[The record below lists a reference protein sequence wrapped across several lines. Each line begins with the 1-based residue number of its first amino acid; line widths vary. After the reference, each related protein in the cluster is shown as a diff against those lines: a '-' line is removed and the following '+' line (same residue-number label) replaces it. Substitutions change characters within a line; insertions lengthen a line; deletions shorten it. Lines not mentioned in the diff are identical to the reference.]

1 MNLNLDGTTLR
12 MRDQSQLNRPWRS
25 PRATLVA
32 LATASALAMICAPA
46 LAETVPLP
54 RPAPKDRAGPA
65 KPAIGDITGTP
76 LVGTP
81 PPVAQLP
88 PTPIL
93 PDPRMRNATDNGVFD
108 AGQRAQATRIS
119 GYLSGLSTL
128 VGNFVQV
135 APNGNRT
142 TGEFYMQKPGKVR
155 FAYDQPNPID
165 IVSDGTSVVV
175 RDRKLETQDIYPL
188 SQTPLR
194 YLLSDRIDLLKD
206 TNVVS
211 IAADDVFVTVTIEE
225 KGVMGTQR
233 LMLMVGAKDNQLK
246 QWTLTDPQGYDTT
259 VAVYN
264 LNTQKKPDPDLFKI
278 DFTNYDQGRGG

>member
-1 MNLNLDGTTLR
+1 MPAGRSRAPRL
-12 MRDQSQLNRPWRS
+12 MR
-25 PRATLVA
+25 AAVG
-32 LATASALAMICAPA
+32 LAAILGVTGSEV

-54 RPAPKDRAGPA
+54 RPAPKERGGPP

-81 PPVAQLP
+81 PAAFQAP

-93 PDPRMRNATDNGVFD
+93 PDPRLRAINEGGTFD
-108 AGQRAQATRIS
+108 AAQRAQAAKIS
-119 GYLSGLSTL
+119 AYLSSLPTL

-155 FAYDQPNPID
+155 FAYDAPSPID
-165 IVSDGTSVVV
+165 IVSDGSSVVV
-175 RDRKLETQDIYPL
+175 RDRKLATQDVYPL

-211 IAADDVFVTVTIEE
+211 IASDDVFVTVTIEE
-225 KGVMGTQR
+225 KQALIGTSR
-233 LMLMVGAKDNQLK
+233 LMLMIGTKDGQLK
-246 QWTLTDPQGYDTT
+246 QWTITDPQGYDTT

-264 LNTQKKPDPDLFKI
+264 LDTKKQPSPDLFKI
-278 DFTNYDQGRGG
+278 DYMKYDDTGGRGG

>member
-1 MNLNLDGTTLR
+1 MTLR
-12 MRDQSQLNRPWRS
+12 TRDQSQANHRWQV
-25 PRATLVA
+25 PRAVLLAVA
-32 LATASALAMICAPA
+32 TVFALDITCAQA
-46 LAETVPLP
+46 LAEAVPLP
-54 RPAPKDRAGPA
+54 RPAPKDRGGPA

-93 PDPRMRNATDNGVFD
+93 PDPRMRNVTDSGVFD
-108 AGQRAQATRIS
+108 AAQRAQATKIS
-119 GYLSGLSTL
+119 SYLSGLSTL
-128 VGNFVQV
+128 IGNFVQV

-155 FAYDQPNPID
+155 FAYDAPSPID
-165 IVSDGTSVVV
+165 IVSDGSSVVV
-175 RDRKLETQDIYPL
+175 RDRKLATQDVYPL

-211 IAADDVFVTVTIEE
+211 IASDDVFVTVTIEE
-225 KGVMGTQR
+225 KQALIGTSR
-233 LMLMVGAKDNQLK
+233 LMLMIGTKDGQLK
-246 QWTLTDPQGYDTT
+246 QWTITDPQGYDTT

-264 LNTQKKPDPDLFKI
+264 LDTKKQPSPDLFKI
-278 DFTNYDQGRGG
+278 DYMKYDDTGGRGG

>member
-1 MNLNLDGTTLR
+1 MACG
-12 MRDQSQLNRPWRS
+12 
-25 PRATLVA
+25 
-32 LATASALAMICAPA
+32 PA

-54 RPAPKDRAGPA
+54 RPAPKERGGPA
-65 KPAIGDITGTP
+65 KPQIGDITGTP
-76 LVGTP
+76 LAGTP
-81 PPVAQLP
+81 PPPANTP

-93 PDPRMRNATDNGVFD
+93 PDPRLRTVTDNGVFD
-108 AGQRAQATRIS
+108 ANQRAQVAKIS
-119 GYLSGLSTL
+119 SYLSGLSTL

-155 FAYDQPNPID
+155 FAYDPPTAVD
-165 IVSDGTSVVV
+165 IVSDGTSMVV
-175 RDRKLETQDIYPL
+175 RDRKLGTQDVYPL

-211 IAADDVFVTVTIEE
+211 VTSDDVFITVTIEE
-225 KGVMGTQR
+225 KQALIGTSR
-233 LMLMVGAKDNQLK
+233 LMLMIGTKDSQLK
-246 QWTLTDPQGYDTT
+246 QWTVTDPQGYDTT

-264 LNTQKKPDPDLFKI
+264 LNTQKKPDPDLFRIEYQK
-278 DFTNYDQGRGG
+278 YDDGRGGG

>member
-1 MNLNLDGTTLR
+1 MTLR
-12 MRDQSQLNRPWRS
+12 TRDQSQANHRWQV
-25 PRATLVA
+25 PRAVLLAVA
-32 LATASALAMICAPA
+32 TVFALDITCAQA
-46 LAETVPLP
+46 LAEAVPLP
-54 RPAPKDRAGPA
+54 RPAPKDRGGPA

-93 PDPRMRNATDNGVFD
+93 PDPRMRNVTDSGVFD
-108 AGQRAQATRIS
+108 AAQRAQATKIS
-119 GYLSGLSTL
+119 SYLSGLSTL
-128 VGNFVQV
+128 IGNFVQV

-175 RDRKLETQDIYPL
+175 RDRKLATQDVYPL

-233 LMLMVGAKDNQLK
+233 LMLMVGTKDNQLK

-278 DFTNYDQGRGG
+278 DFTNYDQSKGGGG

>member
-1 MNLNLDGTTLR
+1 L
-12 MRDQSQLNRPWRS
+12 
-25 PRATLVA
+25 PRLTGAVVGLAGILGVA
-32 LATASALAMICAPA
+32 GVQA

-54 RPAPKDRAGPA
+54 RPAPKERGGPP
-65 KPAIGDITGTP
+65 KPQIGDITGTP

-81 PPVAQLP
+81 PSAFQAP

-93 PDPRMRNATDNGVFD
+93 PDPRLRAINDGTFD
-108 AGQRAQATRIS
+108 AAQRAQAARIS
-119 GYLSGLSTL
+119 TYLSSLPTL

-142 TGEFYMQKPGKVR
+142 TGEFHMQKPGKVR
-155 FAYDQPNPID
+155 FAYDAPSPID
-165 IVSDGTSVVV
+165 IVSDGSSVVV
-175 RDRKLETQDIYPL
+175 RDRKLNTQDIYPL

-211 IAADDVFVTVTIEE
+211 IASDDVFVTVTIEE
-225 KGVMGTQR
+225 KQALIGTSR
-233 LMLMVGAKDNQLK
+233 LMLMIGTKDNQLK
-246 QWTLTDPQGYDTT
+246 QWTITDPQGYDTT

-264 LNTQKKPDPDLFKI
+264 LDTKKQPSPDLFKI
-278 DFTNYDQGRGG
+278 DFQKFDDSAGRGG